1 MVPLIIDSCIAAEEV
16 MQVRETGFPVEDVS
30 GVLVVVAPEE
40 IDVTNAEE
48 LRAALLQAAARGSGS
63 FVVDMTRTRF
73 CDSAGIHAL
82 VNAYTRA
89 RVEGGQVVLAVSGT
103 SVPRIF
109 ALTGIDQML
118 PCFPSLAEALASVPA
133 AEPQLG

>member
-1 MVPLIIDSCIAAEEV
+1 LYRDRGGEL
-16 MQVRETGFPVEDVS
+16 VRETGFPVGDVS
-30 GVLVVVAPEE
+30 GVSVVAAPEE
-40 IDVTNAEE
+40 IDITNAAE
-48 LRAALLQAAARGSGS
+48 LRVALLQAAERGSGA

-82 VNAYTRA
+82 VEAHTRA
-89 RVEGGQVVLAVSGT
+89 RAGGGQVALAVSGT

-109 ALTGIDQML
+109 ALTGIDRVL

-133 AEPQLG
+133 AEPQ